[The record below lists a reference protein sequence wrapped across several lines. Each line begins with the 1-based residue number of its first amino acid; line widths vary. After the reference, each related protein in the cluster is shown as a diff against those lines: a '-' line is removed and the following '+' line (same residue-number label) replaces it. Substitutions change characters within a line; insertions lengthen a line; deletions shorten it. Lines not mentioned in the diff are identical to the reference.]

1 LLVPFIVLLSLL
13 YLHRGI
19 SGAVFAGGGATRTP
33 LPSCV
38 CVPFLSSEA
47 SILCSNMG
55 MGLGPLYHGMVAVCM
70 PFVSSQASILCSNM
84 GFVCS

>member
-1 LLVPFIVLLSLL
+1 MGFLEQFLLVAA
-13 YLHRGI
+13 LH
-19 SGAVFAGGGATRTP
+19 AP
-33 LPSCV
+33 PSCV

-70 PFVSSQASILCSNM
+70 PFVSSQASILCSNK